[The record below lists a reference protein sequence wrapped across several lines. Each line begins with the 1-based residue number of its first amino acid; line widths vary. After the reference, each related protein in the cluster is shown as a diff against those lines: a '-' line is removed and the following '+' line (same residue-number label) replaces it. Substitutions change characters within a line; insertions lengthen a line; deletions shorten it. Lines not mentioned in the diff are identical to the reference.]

1 MSCLPILL
9 FRLVLDTCYIFYI
22 YGLELGLAQLV
33 RLLCNLSTQ
42 VQLLGIFL
50 PLLPCQ
56 KISFYI

>member
-33 RLLCNLSTQ
+33 RLLCNL
-42 VQLLGIFL
+42 
-50 PLLPCQ
+50 
-56 KISFYI
+56 